1 MITPKRR
8 KRDILESIA
17 INPTTITIKQISKI
31 IVDGAHEEHEI
42 ELTFN
47 ARIFAQK
54 NTDIKVSSDTKGT
67 SYSSKTYGML
77 VGVDNVVELPVS
89 AKERIEF
96 NCPYGKMR
104 IIEVYPQIVKG
115 VLCGY
120 QCDLERID

>member
-1 MITPKRR
+1 MISPERR
-8 KRDILESIA
+8 KKDILENIA
-17 INPTTITIKQISKI
+17 INPTTISIKQTKKVVINGAYDEVESEI
-31 IVDGAHEEHEI
+31 IFE
-42 ELTFN
+42 

-54 NTDIKVSSDTKGT
+54 NPDLKVSSDTKGT
-67 SYSSKTYGML
+67 AYSSKTYGML
-77 VGVDNVVELPVS
+77 VGSDVELSVS
-89 AKERIEF
+89 TKERIEF

>member
-1 MITPKRR
+1 MISPERR
-8 KRDILESIA
+8 KKDILENIA
-17 INPTTITIKQISKI
+17 INPTEIKIKYTKKEI
-31 IVDGAHEEHEI
+31 IDGALEDIESEI
-42 ELTFN
+42 TFD

-54 NTDIKVSSDTKGT
+54 NPDLKVSSETKGT

-77 VGVDNVVELPVS
+77 VDSRVELSVS
-89 AKERIEF
+89 TKERIEF

-115 VLCGY
+115 VLCGH

>member
-1 MITPKRR
+1 MISPERR
-8 KRDILESIA
+8 KKDILENIA
-17 INPTTITIKQISKI
+17 INPTEIKIKYI
-31 IVDGAHEEHEI
+31 KKELIDGAFQENEMD
-42 ELTFN
+42 LTFN

-54 NTDIKVSSDTKGT
+54 NPDLKVSSDTKGT
-67 SYSSKTYGML
+67 AYSSKTYGML
-77 VGVDNVVELPVS
+77 VDSGVKLSVS
-89 AKERIEF
+89 TKERVEF

>member
-1 MITPKRR
+1 MISPERR
-8 KRDILESIA
+8 KKDILENIA
-17 INPTTITIKQISKI
+17 INPTTICIKQTRKVVINGAYDEVESEI
-31 IVDGAHEEHEI
+31 IFE
-42 ELTFN
+42 

-54 NTDIKVSSDTKGT
+54 NPDLKVSSDTKGT
-67 SYSSKTYGML
+67 AYSSKTYGML
-77 VGVDNVVELPVS
+77 VDSGVELSVS
-89 AKERIEF
+89 TKERIEF

>member
-1 MITPKRR
+1 MINPKRR
-8 KRDILESIA
+8 KKDILENIA
-17 INPTTITIKQISKI
+17 INPTTISIKQTKKVVINGAYDEVESEI
-31 IVDGAHEEHEI
+31 IFE
-42 ELTFN
+42 

-54 NTDIKVSSDTKGT
+54 NPDLKVSSDTKGT
-67 SYSSKTYGML
+67 AYSSKTYGML
-77 VGVDNVVELPVS
+77 VDSGVELSVS
-89 AKERIEF
+89 TKERIEF

>member
-1 MITPKRR
+1 MINPKKR
-8 KRDILESIA
+8 KKDILENIA
-17 INPTTITIKQISKI
+17 INPTTISIKQTKKVVINGAYDEVESEI
-31 IVDGAHEEHEI
+31 IFE
-42 ELTFN
+42 

-54 NTDIKVSSDTKGT
+54 NPDLKVSSDTKGT
-67 SYSSKTYGML
+67 AYSSKTYGML
-77 VGVDNVVELPVS
+77 VGSEVELSVS
-89 AKERIEF
+89 TKERIEF

>member
-8 KRDILESIA
+8 KKDILENIA
-17 INPTTITIKQISKI
+17 INPTTISIKQTKKVVINGAYDEVESEI
-31 IVDGAHEEHEI
+31 IFE
-42 ELTFN
+42 

-54 NTDIKVSSDTKGT
+54 NPDLKVSSETKGT
-67 SYSSKTYGML
+67 TYSSKTYGML
-77 VGVDNVVELPVS
+77 VGSDVELSVS
-89 AKERIEF
+89 TKERIEF

-115 VLCGY
+115 FLCGY

>member
-8 KRDILESIA
+8 KKDILENIA
-17 INPTTITIKQISKI
+17 INPTTISIKQTKKEI
-31 IVDGAHEEHEI
+31 IDGAFEDKETEI
-42 ELTFN
+42 IFD

-54 NTDIKVSSDTKGT
+54 NPDLKVSSETKGT
-67 SYSSKTYGML
+67 TYSSKTYGML
-77 VGVDNVVELPVS
+77 VDSGVELSVS
-89 AKERIEF
+89 TKERVEF

>member
-1 MITPKRR
+1 MISPERR
-8 KRDILESIA
+8 KKDILENIA
-17 INPTTITIKQISKI
+17 INPTTISIKQTRKVVIN
-31 IVDGAHEEHEI
+31 GAYDEVESEI
-42 ELTFN
+42 TFE

-54 NTDIKVSSDTKGT
+54 NPDLKVSSDTKGT
-67 SYSSKTYGML
+67 AYSSKTYGML
-77 VGVDNVVELPVS
+77 VNSEVELSVS
-89 AKERIEF
+89 TKERIEF